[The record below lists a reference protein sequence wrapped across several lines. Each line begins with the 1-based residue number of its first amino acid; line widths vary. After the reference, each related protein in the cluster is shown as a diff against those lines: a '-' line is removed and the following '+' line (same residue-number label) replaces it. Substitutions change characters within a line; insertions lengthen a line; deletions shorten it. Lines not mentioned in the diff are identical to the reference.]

1 MRILLLSAWFPDPP
15 SNGSRLRVSHL
26 LRALAP
32 AHDVS
37 LLSFADQ
44 PDVDPAAPAV
54 GALCREVHVVPPVR
68 FNPRAWR
75 ARAAFVSP
83 RPRSLVATY
92 SPAMAAA
99 IRRSLA

>member
-1 MRILLLSAWFPDPP
+1 MSLTRRGQASKVKRGRCGSARFGLRILLLSAWFPDPP
-15 SNGSRLRVSHL
+15 SNGARLRVSHL

-54 GALCREVHVVPPVR
+54 RALCREVHV
-68 FNPRAWR
+68 
-75 ARAAFVSP
+75 
-83 RPRSLVATY
+83 
-92 SPAMAAA
+92 
-99 IRRSLA
+99 